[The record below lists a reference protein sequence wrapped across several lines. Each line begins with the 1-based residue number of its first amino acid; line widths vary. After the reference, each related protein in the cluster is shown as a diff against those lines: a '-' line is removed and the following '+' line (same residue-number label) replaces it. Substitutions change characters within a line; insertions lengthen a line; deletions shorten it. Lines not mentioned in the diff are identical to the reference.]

1 MSDAYPLKSARRF
14 SISALF
20 EVGKVVRLSGLIN
33 TSKCG
38 VSFFEKAAQV
48 SWAAFTKTLSPQ
60 FHALAIVNNLAPR
73 KYI

>member
-1 MSDAYPLKSARRF
+1 MKLDQSLTDVWFIVRGRKMSDAYPLKFARRF

-38 VSFFEKAAQV
+38 VSVFEKAAQE
-48 SWAAFTKTLSPQ
+48 T
-60 FHALAIVNNLAPR
+60 
-73 KYI
+73 